1 MILAELFEADM
12 GLFTVFMYVILVLG
26 LAIASLAVESVVCAV
41 VNWLESR
48 KGKAS
53 GN

>member
-1 MILAELFEADM
+1 MSLAELFEADM

-26 LAIASLAVESVVCAV
+26 LAIASLAVESVVCAF

-48 KGKAS
+48 KGKAG